1 MRKYSPSNSKVSVDE
16 SGRVTFQDQ
25 PLWSDEDEKRM
36 EVIGQNGN
44 DGEHYETLEEAT
56 DLYDKDGIQI
66 TRYALGS
73 GKGMGIQVSMTKRI
87 ALQSFSS
94 SSGGG
99 GYFNIHS
106 QDLPK
111 LLKAIQQASRAK

>member
-44 DGEHYETLEEAT
+44 NGEHYETLEEAT

-94 SSGGG
+94 SSNGG

>member
-16 SGRVTFQDQ
+16 SGKVTFQDQ

-73 GKGMGIQVSMTKRI
+73 KKGMGIQVNLNKRMAI
-87 ALQSFSS
+87 SFVN

-99 GYFNIHS
+99 GYFQIHS

>member
-16 SGRVTFQDQ
+16 SGKVTFQDQ
-25 PLWSDEDEKRM
+25 PIEE
-36 EVIGQNGN
+36 EVV
-44 DGEHYETLEEAT
+44 ELEEAT

-73 GKGMGIQVSMTKRI
+73 GKGMGIQVSMNKRI
-87 ALQSFSS
+87 ALQSFTSS
-94 SSGGG
+94 SNGG
-99 GYFNIHS
+99 GYFKIHS